1 MKLDHPEKLLF
12 LPGFL
17 TQNSFC
23 GLAARVNEVLS
34 RTLVDNAEEEKMS
47 YWQLVFLRSKVNG
60 CLYRG
65 EALPHAKW
73 HWPRDTWFQEQLEH
87 RLKVRELAGPQTR
100 N

>member
-17 TQNSFC
+17 TQNSFY

-34 RTLVDNAEEEKMS
+34 RTLVDNAQEEKVS
-47 YWQLVFLRSKVNG
+47 YWQLVFLQSKVNG
-60 CLYRG
+60 CSYRG

-87 RLKVRELAGPQTR
+87 RLKVRELAGHQTR